1 MQTWLKLLG
10 SVEKPLTH
18 PDYQGRWEENYIGF
32 RKTRKPSIR
41 SGDRIFLYAPGGT
54 KSVFALAEA
63 VSDPYNP
70 MAEGHETW
78 NVDIRYL
85 INLQVTSGINIAE
98 ITTGQRNLLKSV
110 QRQSHI
116 KLSSE
121 EAELAFHKLQ
131 NKARG

>member
-41 SGDRIFLYAPGGT
+41 SGDHIFLYAPGGT
-54 KSVFALAEA
+54 KSIFALAEA
-63 VSDPYNP
+63 VSNPYIP
-70 MAEGHETW
+70 EDEGHESW
-78 NVDIRYL
+78 NVNIRYL
-85 INLQVTSGINIAE
+85 INLPVTSGVHIDEINA
-98 ITTGQRNLLKSV
+98 GQRNLLKSI

-131 NKARG
+131 KKAKG